1 MKEKK
6 AKDKKN
12 KSMEEVSKDYE
23 KFIAGKELDPN
34 GAKKFDT
41 VLKKAAKQRD
51 SK

>member
-6 AKDKKN
+6 AKDKKK
-12 KSMEEVSKDYE
+12 KSMDEVSKGYE
-23 KFIAGKELDPN
+23 KFIEGKDLDPN

-41 VLKKAAKQRD
+41 VLKKAAKSRG